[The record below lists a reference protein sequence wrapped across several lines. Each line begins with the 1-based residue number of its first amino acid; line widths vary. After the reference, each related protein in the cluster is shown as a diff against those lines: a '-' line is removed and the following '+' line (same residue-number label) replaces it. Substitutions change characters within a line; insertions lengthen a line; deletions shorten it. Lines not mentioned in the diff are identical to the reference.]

1 MTATAIV
8 QARMTS
14 TRLPGKVLLPLGGE
28 PMLLRLIDLPCAERG
43 IVLKWVGRPANR
55 VLGAAH
61 IEVPSQAPFV
71 SDHVSFSRFGQ
82 PRLKFGP
89 RVFDPSHLG

>member
-1 MTATAIV
+1 MDL
-8 QARMTS
+8 QLGERPK
-14 TRLPGKVLLPLGGE
+14 RRPGRRAFPRRVIRGY
-28 PMLLRLIDLPCAERG
+28 LIDLPCAERG
-43 IVLKWVGRPANR
+43 IVLKRVGRPANR

-61 IEVPSQAPFV
+61 IEVPSQAAFV